1 MTKEKDKELD
11 ALLSGVELTPT
22 GSNQGSDSQNIRT
35 FAQGLTF
42 GFADEIEAF
51 VRSAVDS
58 NASYA
63 DTLKE
68 VRNKINKFRRDNPA
82 AAYGT
87 EIAGAILPSIAA
99 AFIPGGQAVAAST
112 VGRIGQAAKALG
124 LGKKGQTVA
133 KSAAVGA
140 GGSGLYG
147 FGAGEGGFKNRAK
160 SAGTSAAIG
169 AVVNPAIQAVA
180 PRITQ
185 SAKELLKP
193 NQLGVP
199 QGVQLTPGQAVG
211 DSGLIGKGLKTLEE
225 KVSGN
230 VFLIGDAVESALQR
244 SQKGFNKAAVEEA
257 LKDINVKVPKNLEGR
272 RLIGF
277 GQNVLKSQ
285 YAKTLGKMKL
295 TDEAAMN
302 SEISKLTND
311 LSDEI
316 KKDITDRASRYIT
329 KKFTDGQMSG
339 SNIKKAQTLLRRDIQ
354 RLQRSGSELDAQKA
368 DALIDIKSVLSNEL
382 QKANPK
388 LAPVLNN
395 IDKSYGKFEIVRNAS
410 IRRKVSEDFTP
421 GDLLQASAKSD
432 VTKRQSKFSAGDAR
446 MQNFAQ
452 NAQNIIG
459 STVPNSG
466 TAGRM
471 EANRMLTGGGMGLGA
486 TQVEPFTAGLTVA
499 SPLLYSRLGV
509 PITRALVS
517 STGRAMQ
524 GAVPVTSQMLAQQLI
539 NGT

>member
-1 MTKEKDKELD
+1 MTKEKDKQLD
-11 ALLSGVELTPT
+11 DLLGKVELTPT
-22 GSNQGSDSQNIRT
+22 SSNQGSDSQNIRT

-51 VRSAVDS
+51 VRSAVNS

-68 VRNKINKFRRDNPA
+68 VRNKINKFRQDNPV

-87 EIAGAILPSIAA
+87 EIAGAILPSVAA

-112 VGRIGQAAKALG
+112 VGRVGQAAKALG

-133 KSAAVGA
+133 KSSAVGA

-147 FGAGEGGFKNRAK
+147 FGAGEGLEDSIK
-160 SAGTSAAIG
+160 SAGVSAAIG
-169 AVVNPAIQAVA
+169 AVANPAIQAVA

-193 NQLGVP
+193 NKLGIP
-199 QGVQLTPGQAVG
+199 QGVELTPGQAVG

-339 SNIKKAQTLLRRDIQ
+339 NNIKKAQTLLRRDIQ

-368 DALIDIKSVLSNEL
+368 DALMDIRSVLSNEL

-432 VTKRQSKFSAGDAR
+432 VTKRQSKFSSGDAR

-471 EANRMLTGGGMGLGA
+471 EANRMLTGGGMGIGA
-486 TQVEPFTAGLTVA
+486 TQVDPLTAGLTVA
-499 SPLLYSRLGV
+499 SPLMYSRFGV

-517 STGRAMQ
+517 GAGKTMQ
-524 GAVPVTSQMLAQQLI
+524 GAVPVTSQMLAQQLM

>member
-1 MTKEKDKELD
+1 MASKELEE
-11 ALLSGVELTPT
+11 LLKDVKETPIEKT
-22 GSNQGSDSQNIRT
+22 GESQNIRT
-35 FAQGLTF
+35 FAQGLSF

-68 VRNKINKFRRDNPA
+68 VRNKINRFRRDNPV

-112 VGRIGQAAKALG
+112 VGKVGQAAKALG
-124 LGKKGQTVA
+124 LGKKGQTVT

-147 FGAGEGGFKNRAK
+147 FGTGEGLEDSIK

-169 AVVNPAIQAVA
+169 AVANPAIQAVA

-185 SAKELLKP
+185 SAKKLLDRGVELS
-193 NQLGVP
+193 
-199 QGVQLTPGQAVG
+199 PGQAVG
-211 DSGLIGKGLKTLEE
+211 DSGLIGRSLKTLEE

-244 SQKGFNKAAVEEA
+244 SQKGFNRAAVEEA
-257 LKDINVKVPKNLEGR
+257 LEDIAVKVPKNLEGR

-277 GQNVLKSQ
+277 GQSTLKSQ

-329 KKFTDGQMSG
+329 KKFVDGQMSG
-339 SNIKKAQTLLRRDIQ
+339 QNIKRAETLLRRDIQ
-354 RLQRSGSELDAQKA
+354 RLQRSGAELDAQKA
-368 DALIDIKSVLSNEL
+368 DALLDIKSVFSNEL

-388 LAPVLNN
+388 QAPILNN

-410 IRRKVSEDFTP
+410 IRRKLSEDFTP

-432 VTKRQSKFSAGDAR
+432 TTKRQSKFSAGDAR

-459 STVPNSG
+459 NTVPNSG
-466 TAGRM
+466 TAGRFD
-471 EANRMLTGGGMGLGA
+471 ANRMITGSGGLYGA
-486 TQVEPFTAGLTVA
+486 TLVDPVYTGSALA
-499 SPLLYSRLGV
+499 SPILYSQLGV
-509 PITRALVS
+509 PVTRALVS
-517 STGRAMQ
+517 GAGRAMQ
-524 GAVPVTSQMLAQQLI
+524 SAVPVTSQMLAQQLM

>member
-1 MTKEKDKELD
+1 MSD
-11 ALLSGVELTPT
+11 AARERLKNLVKTAPDTMSGAS
-22 GSNQGSDSQNIRT
+22 GSTTSDFVRAAGQGFS
-35 FAQGLTF
+35 F
-42 GFADEIEAF
+42 GFGDEIEAF
-51 VRSAVDS
+51 VTSAVDS

-68 VRNKINKFRRDNPA
+68 VRNKINRFRRDNPV

-112 VGRIGQAAKALG
+112 VGKVGQAAKALG

-147 FGAGEGGFKNRAK
+147 FGAGEGGLGNRAK
-160 SAGTSAAIG
+160 SAATSAAIG
-169 AVVNPAIQAVA
+169 AVANPAIQAVA

-193 NQLGVP
+193 NKFGIP
-199 QGVQLTPGQAVG
+199 KGVQLTPGQAVG
-211 DSGLIGKGLKTLEE
+211 DSGLIGKSLKTLEE

-244 SQKGFNKAAVEEA
+244 SRIGFNRAAVEEA

-339 SNIKKAQTLLRRDIQ
+339 TNIKKAQTLLRRDIQ

-432 VTKRQSKFSAGDAR
+432 VTKRQSKFSSGDAR

-459 STVPNSG
+459 NTIPNSG
-466 TAGRM
+466 TAGR
-471 EANRMLTGGGMGLGA
+471 EQTNRMLTGGGMLGGA
-486 TQVEPFTAGLTVA
+486 ALVDPVYTGTTLA
-499 SPLLYSRLGV
+499 SPILYSQFGV
-509 PITRALVS
+509 PVTRALVS
-517 STGRAMQ
+517 GAGRAMQ
-524 GAVPVTSQMLAQQLI
+524 SAVPVTSQMLAQQLM

>member
-1 MTKEKDKELD
+1 MTKEKDKQLD
-11 ALLSGVELTPT
+11 DLLGKVELTPT
-22 GSNQGSDSQNIRT
+22 SSNQGSDSQNIRT

-58 NASYA
+58 GASYA

-68 VRNKINKFRRDNPA
+68 VRNKINKFRQDNPV

-87 EIAGAILPSIAA
+87 EIAGAILPSVAA

-112 VGRIGQAAKALG
+112 VGRVGQAAKALG

-133 KSAAVGA
+133 KSSAVGA

-147 FGAGEGGFKNRAK
+147 FGAGEGLEDSIK
-160 SAGTSAAIG
+160 SAGVSAAIG
-169 AVVNPAIQAVA
+169 AVANPAIQAVA

-193 NQLGVP
+193 NKLGIP
-199 QGVQLTPGQAVG
+199 QGVELTPGQAVG

-339 SNIKKAQTLLRRDIQ
+339 NNIKKAQTLLRRDIQ

-368 DALIDIKSVLSNEL
+368 DALMDIRSVLSNEL
-382 QKANPK
+382 QKGNPK

-432 VTKRQSKFSAGDAR
+432 VTKRQSKFSSGDAR

-486 TQVEPFTAGLTVA
+486 TQVDPLTAGLTVA
-499 SPLLYSRLGV
+499 SPLMYSRFGV

-517 STGRAMQ
+517 GAGKTMQ

>member
-1 MTKEKDKELD
+1 MTKEKDDQLD
-11 ALLSGVELTPT
+11 KLLGNVELTPT
-22 GSNQGSDSQNIRT
+22 KSNQGVESQNIRT

-42 GFADEIEAF
+42 GFADEIESF

-68 VRNKINKFRRDNPA
+68 VRNKINKFRKDNPL
-82 AAYGT
+82 AAYGS

-99 AFIPGGQAVAAST
+99 AFVPGGQALAAST
-112 VGRIGQAAKALG
+112 IGRVGQAAKAIG
-124 LGKKGQTVA
+124 LGSKGQKVA

-147 FGAGEGGFKNRAK
+147 FGAGEGGFQNRAEN
-160 SAGTSAAIG
+160 ALTSAAIG
-169 AVVNPAIQAVA
+169 AVANPAIQAVA

-185 SAKELLKP
+185 SAKELLRKD
-193 NQLGVP
+193 VP
-199 QGVQLTPGQAVG
+199 LTPGQAVG
-211 DSGLIGKGLKTLEE
+211 DSGLLGKSIKTLEE

-230 VFLIGDAVESALQR
+230 VFIIGDAVEGALQR
-244 SQKGFNKAAVEEA
+244 SQKGFNKAAVEES

-295 TDEAAMN
+295 TDEAGVN
-302 SEISKLTND
+302 SEISKLTTD
-311 LSDEI
+311 LSKEI

-329 KKFTDGQMSG
+329 KKFVDGKMSG
-339 SNIKKAQTLLRRDIQ
+339 PNIKKAQTLLRRDIQ
-354 RLQRSGSELDAQKA
+354 RLIRSGSELDAQKA
-368 DALIDIKSVLSNEL
+368 DALIDIRSVLSNEL

-388 LAPVLNN
+388 QAPILSN

-410 IRRKVSEDFTP
+410 LQKKVSEDFTP
-421 GDLLQASAKSD
+421 GDLIQASAKSD
-432 VTKRQSKFSAGDAR
+432 VSKRKSSFSAGEAR

-459 STVPNSG
+459 NTVPNSG
-466 TAGRM
+466 TAGRLD
-471 EANRMLTGGGMGLGA
+471 ANRLLTGGGMLGGA
-486 TQVEPFTAGLTVA
+486 TLVDPLTAGLTIA
-499 SPLLYSRLGV
+499 SPLMFSQAGV
-509 PITRALVS
+509 PVTRSLVS
-517 STGRAMQ
+517 GAGRAMQ
-524 GAVPVTSQMLAQQLI
+524 GSVPVTSQMLAQQLM

>member
-1 MTKEKDKELD
+1 MTKEKDKQLD
-11 ALLSGVELTPT
+11 DLLGKVELTPT
-22 GSNQGSDSQNIRT
+22 SSNQGSDSQNIRT

-51 VRSAVDS
+51 VRSAVNS

-68 VRNKINKFRRDNPA
+68 VRNKINKFRQDNPV

-112 VGRIGQAAKALG
+112 VGKVGQAAKALG
-124 LGKKGQTVA
+124 LGKKGQTIA

-147 FGAGEGGFKNRAK
+147 FGAGQGGFENRAK
-160 SAGTSAAIG
+160 NAGISAAIG
-169 AVVNPAIQAVA
+169 AVANPAIQAVA

-193 NQLGVP
+193 NKLGIP
-199 QGVQLTPGQAVG
+199 QGVPLTPGQAVG

-244 SQKGFNKAAVEEA
+244 SRIGFNRAAVGEA
-257 LKDINVKVPKNLEGR
+257 LKDINVKVPKNLDGR
-272 RLIGF
+272 RLIAF
-277 GQNVLKSQ
+277 GQNVFKSQ

-311 LSDEI
+311 LADEI

-329 KKFTDGQMSG
+329 KRFANGQMSG
-339 SNIKKAQTLLRRDIQ
+339 KNIKTAQTLLRRDIQ
-354 RLQRSGSELDAQKA
+354 RLTREGTDLSLQKA
-368 DALIDIKSVLSNEL
+368 DALIDIRSVFSNQL

-388 LAPVLNN
+388 QAPILNN

-410 IRRKVSEDFTP
+410 LQKKVSEDFTP

-432 VTKRQSKFSAGDAR
+432 VSKRKSSFSAGEAR

-459 STVPNSG
+459 NTVPNSG

-486 TQVEPFTAGLTVA
+486 TQVDPLTAGLTIA
-499 SPLLYSRLGV
+499 SPLMYSRLGV
-509 PITRALVS
+509 PITRSLVS
-517 STGRAMQ
+517 GAGRAMQ
-524 GAVPVTSQMLAQQLI
+524 GAVPVTSQMLAQQLM

>member
-1 MTKEKDKELD
+1 MTKEKDKQLD
-11 ALLSGVELTPT
+11 DLLGKVELTPT
-22 GSNQGSDSQNIRT
+22 SSNQGSDSQNIRT

-51 VRSAVDS
+51 VRSAVNS

-68 VRNKINKFRRDNPA
+68 VRNKINKFRQDNPV

-87 EIAGAILPSIAA
+87 EIAGAILPSVAA

-112 VGRIGQAAKALG
+112 VGRVGQAAKALG

-133 KSAAVGA
+133 KSSAVGA

-147 FGAGEGGFKNRAK
+147 FGAGEGLEDSIK
-160 SAGTSAAIG
+160 SAGVSAAIG
-169 AVVNPAIQAVA
+169 AVANPAIQAIA

-193 NQLGVP
+193 NKAGIP
-199 QGVQLTPGQAVG
+199 QGVPLTPGQAVG

-339 SNIKKAQTLLRRDIQ
+339 NNIKKAQTLLRRDIQ

-368 DALIDIKSVLSNEL
+368 DALMDIRSVLSNEL

-432 VTKRQSKFSAGDAR
+432 VTKRQSKFSSGDAR

-471 EANRMLTGGGMGLGA
+471 EANRMLTGGGMGIGA
-486 TQVEPFTAGLTVA
+486 TQVDPLTAGLTVA
-499 SPLLYSRLGV
+499 SPLMYSRFGV

-517 STGRAMQ
+517 GAGKTMQ
-524 GAVPVTSQMLAQQLI
+524 GAVPVTSQMLAQQLM

>member
-1 MTKEKDKELD
+1 MTKEKDKQLD
-11 ALLSGVELTPT
+11 DLLGKVELTPT
-22 GSNQGSDSQNIRT
+22 SSNQGSDSQNIRT

-51 VRSAVDS
+51 VRSAVNS

-68 VRNKINKFRRDNPA
+68 VRNKINKFRQDNPV

-112 VGRIGQAAKALG
+112 VGKVGQAAKALG
-124 LGKKGQTVA
+124 LGKKGQTIA

-147 FGAGEGGFKNRAK
+147 FGAGQGGFENRAK
-160 SAGTSAAIG
+160 NAGISAAIG
-169 AVVNPAIQAVA
+169 AVANPAIQAVA

-193 NQLGVP
+193 NKLGIP
-199 QGVQLTPGQAVG
+199 QGVPLTPGQAVG

-244 SQKGFNKAAVEEA
+244 SRIGFNRAAVGEA
-257 LKDINVKVPKNLEGR
+257 LKDINVKVPKNLDGR
-272 RLIGF
+272 RLIAF
-277 GQNVLKSQ
+277 GQNVFKSQ

-311 LSDEI
+311 LADEI
-316 KKDITDRASRYIT
+316 KK
-329 KKFTDGQMSG
+329 
-339 SNIKKAQTLLRRDIQ
+339 
-354 RLQRSGSELDAQKA
+354 E
-368 DALIDIKSVLSNEL
+368 
-382 QKANPK
+382 
-388 LAPVLNN
+388 
-395 IDKSYGKFEIVRNAS
+395 
-410 IRRKVSEDFTP
+410 
-421 GDLLQASAKSD
+421 
-432 VTKRQSKFSAGDAR
+432 
-446 MQNFAQ
+446 
-452 NAQNIIG
+452 
-459 STVPNSG
+459 
-466 TAGRM
+466 
-471 EANRMLTGGGMGLGA
+471 
-486 TQVEPFTAGLTVA
+486 QVD
-499 SPLLYSRLGV
+499 
-509 PITRALVS
+509 
-517 STGRAMQ
+517 
-524 GAVPVTSQMLAQQLI
+524 TSQRDLQMVRCQEK
-539 NGT
+539 T

>member
-1 MTKEKDKELD
+1 MTKEKDKQLD
-11 ALLSGVELTPT
+11 DLLGKVELTPT
-22 GSNQGSDSQNIRT
+22 KSNQGVESQNIRT
-35 FAQGLTF
+35 FAQGLSF

-58 NASYA
+58 DASYA

-68 VRNKINKFRRDNPA
+68 VRNKINAFRRDNPL
-82 AAYGT
+82 AAYGS
-87 EIAGAILPSIAA
+87 EIAGAILPSVAA
-99 AFIPGGQAVAAST
+99 AFIPGGQALTAST
-112 VGRIGQAAKALG
+112 IGKVGQAAKAIG
-124 LGKKGQTVA
+124 LGKKGQNVA

-147 FGAGEGGFKNRAK
+147 FGAGEGGFVNRAK
-160 SAGTSAAIG
+160 NAGVSAAIG
-169 AVVNPAIQAVA
+169 AVANPAIQAVA

-193 NQLGVP
+193 NKLGIP
-199 QGVQLTPGQAVG
+199 QGVPLTPGQAVG

-230 VFLIGDAVESALQR
+230 VFLIGDAVENALQR
-244 SQKGFNKAAVEEA
+244 SQKGFNKAAVEES
-257 LKDINVKVPKNLEGR
+257 LKDISVKVPKNLDGR
-272 RLIGF
+272 RLIAF
-277 GQNVLKSQ
+277 GQSVLKSQ

-311 LSDEI
+311 LSPEI
-316 KKDITDRASRYIT
+316 KKDITARASRYIT
-329 KKFTDGQMSG
+329 KKFADGQMSG
-339 SNIKKAQTLLRRDIQ
+339 TNIKNAQTLLRRDIQ
-354 RLQRSGSELDAQKA
+354 RLTRSGSELDAQKA
-368 DALIDIKSVLSNEL
+368 DALIDIRSVLSNEL

-388 LAPVLNN
+388 QAPILNN

-410 IRRKVSEDFTP
+410 LRKKVSEDFTP

-432 VTKRQSKFSAGDAR
+432 TTKRQSKFSSGDAR

-459 STVPNSG
+459 NTVPNSG

-486 TQVEPFTAGLTVA
+486 TQVDPLTAGLTIA
-499 SPLLYSRLGV
+499 SPLMYSRLGV
-509 PITRALVS
+509 PVTRSLVS
-517 STGRAMQ
+517 GAGRAMQ
-524 GAVPVTSQMLAQQLI
+524 GAVPVTSQMLAQQLM

>member
-1 MTKEKDKELD
+1 MTKEKDKQLD
-11 ALLSGVELTPT
+11 DLLGKVELTPT
-22 GSNQGSDSQNIRT
+22 SSNQGSDSQNIRT

-51 VRSAVDS
+51 VRSAVNS

-68 VRNKINKFRRDNPA
+68 VRNKINKFRQDNPV

-112 VGRIGQAAKALG
+112 VGKVGQAAKALG
-124 LGKKGQTVA
+124 LGKKGQTIA

-147 FGAGEGGFKNRAK
+147 FGAGQGGFENRAK
-160 SAGTSAAIG
+160 NAGISAAIG
-169 AVVNPAIQAVA
+169 AVANPAIQAVA

-193 NQLGVP
+193 NKLGIP
-199 QGVQLTPGQAVG
+199 QGVPLTPGQAVG

-244 SQKGFNKAAVEEA
+244 SRIGFNRAAVGEA
-257 LKDINVKVPKNLEGR
+257 LKDINVKVPKNLDGR
-272 RLIGF
+272 RLIAF
-277 GQNVLKSQ
+277 GQNVFKSQ

-311 LSDEI
+311 LADEI

-329 KKFTDGQMSG
+329 KRFANGQMSG
-339 SNIKKAQTLLRRDIQ
+339 KNIKTAQTLLRRDIQ
-354 RLQRSGSELDAQKA
+354 RLTREGTDLSMQKA
-368 DALIDIKSVLSNEL
+368 DALIDIRSVFSNQL

-388 LAPVLNN
+388 QAPILNN

-410 IRRKVSEDFTP
+410 LQKKVSEDFTP

-432 VTKRQSKFSAGDAR
+432 VSKRKSSFSAGEAR

-459 STVPNSG
+459 NTVPNSG
-466 TAGRM
+466 TAGRLD
-471 EANRMLTGGGMGLGA
+471 ANRLLTGGGMLGGA
-486 TQVEPFTAGLTVA
+486 TLVDPLTAGLTIA
-499 SPLLYSRLGV
+499 SPLMYSGLGV
-509 PITRALVS
+509 PITRSLVS
-517 STGRAMQ
+517 GAGRAMQ
-524 GAVPVTSQMLAQQLI
+524 GAVPVTSQMLAQQLM

>member
-1 MTKEKDKELD
+1 MPLPTKSKTTGVGDRTTGDIIKDFTR
-11 ALLSGVELTPT
+11 AAG
-22 GSNQGSDSQNIRT
+22 QGIS
-35 FAQGLTF
+35 F
-42 GFADEIEAF
+42 GFGDEIEAF
-51 VRSAVDS
+51 VTSALDS

-68 VRNKINKFRRDNPA
+68 VRNKINDFRRRNPGV
-82 AAYGT
+82 AYGT
-87 EIAGAILPSIAA
+87 EIAGAIIPSIAA
-99 AFIPGGQAVAAST
+99 AFIPGGQALTAST
-112 VGRIGQAAKALG
+112 VGRVGQAAKALG
-124 LGKKGQTVA
+124 LGKKGQTIA
-133 KSAAVGA
+133 KSSAVGA

-147 FGAGEGGFKNRAK
+147 FGTGEGLEDSIK
-160 SAGTSAAIG
+160 SAGTSAAVG
-169 AVVNPAIQAVA
+169 AVLNPAIQAVA
-180 PRITQ
+180 PRITE
-185 SAKELLKP
+185 SAKKLLDR
-193 NQLGVP
+193 
-199 QGVQLTPGQAVG
+199 GVQLTPGQAVG
-211 DSGLIGKGLKTLEE
+211 DSGLIGRSLKTLEE

-244 SQKGFNKAAVEEA
+244 SQKGFNRAAVEEA
-257 LKDINVKVPKNLEGR
+257 LEDISVKVPKNLEGR

-329 KKFTDGQMSG
+329 KKFVDGQMSG
-339 SNIKKAQTLLRRDIQ
+339 QNIKKAQTLLRRDIQ

-368 DALIDIKSVLSNEL
+368 DALIDIRSVLSNEL

-410 IRRKVSEDFTP
+410 LRRKVSEDFTP
-421 GDLLQASAKSD
+421 GDLLQASAKGD
-432 VTKRQSKFSAGDAR
+432 TTKRKSSFSAGEAR

-452 NAQNIIG
+452 SAQNIIG
-459 STVPNSG
+459 NTVPNSG
-466 TAGRM
+466 TAGRSQ
-471 EANRMLTGGGMGLGA
+471 ANRIVTGGGGVLGA
-486 TQVEPFTAGLTVA
+486 TQVEPFTAGLTLS
-499 SPLLYSRLGV
+499 SPMMYSQLGV
-509 PITRALVS
+509 PITRPIVAGA
-517 STGRAMQ
+517 GRAMQ
-524 GAVPVTSQMLAQQLI
+524 SAVPVTSQMLAQQLM

>member
-1 MTKEKDKELD
+1 MPLPTKSKTT
-11 ALLSGVELTPT
+11 GVNDRTT
-22 GSNQGSDSQNIRT
+22 SDIVSDFTR
-35 FAQGLTF
+35 AAGQGLSF
-42 GFADEIEAF
+42 GFGDEIEAF
-51 VRSAVDS
+51 VTSALDS

-68 VRNKINKFRRDNPA
+68 VRNKINDFRKRNPGV
-82 AAYGT
+82 AYGT

-99 AFIPGGQAVAAST
+99 AFIPGGQALTAST
-112 VGRIGQAAKALG
+112 VGRVGQAAKALG

-147 FGAGEGGFKNRAK
+147 FGAGEGGLQNRSQNAL
-160 SAGTSAAIG
+160 TSAAIG
-169 AVVNPAIQAVA
+169 AVANPAIQAVA

-185 SAKELLKP
+185 SAKKLLDR
-193 NQLGVP
+193 
-199 QGVQLTPGQAVG
+199 GVQLTPGQAVG
-211 DSGLIGKGLKTLEE
+211 DSGLIGKSLKTLEE

-230 VFLIGDAVESALQR
+230 VFLIGDAVEGALQR
-244 SQKGFNKAAVEEA
+244 SQKGFNRAAVEEA
-257 LKDINVKVPKNLEGR
+257 LEDIAVKVPKNLEGR

-329 KKFTDGQMSG
+329 KRFTNGQMSG
-339 SNIKKAQTLLRRDIQ
+339 QNIKTAQTLLRRDIQ
-354 RLQRSGSELDAQKA
+354 RLQRSGAELDAQKA
-368 DALIDIKSVLSNEL
+368 DALIDIRSVLSNEL

-388 LAPVLNN
+388 QAPILNN

-410 IRRKVSEDFTP
+410 LQKKVSEDFTP
-421 GDLLQASAKSD
+421 GDLIQASAKSD
-432 VTKRQSKFSAGDAR
+432 VTKRKSSFSAGESR

-459 STVPNSG
+459 NTVPNSG
-466 TAGRM
+466 TAGRSQ
-471 EANRMLTGGGMGLGA
+471 ANRIVTGSGGVLGA
-486 TQVEPFTAGLTVA
+486 TQVEPLTAGLTLA
-499 SPLLYSRLGV
+499 SPLMFSQAGV
-509 PITRALVS
+509 PVTRALVS
-517 STGRAMQ
+517 GAGRAMQ
-524 GAVPVTSQMLAQQLI
+524 SAVPVTSQMLANQLM

>member
-112 VGRIGQAAKALG
+112 VGRVGQAAKALG

-140 GGSGLYG
+140 GGGGLYG
-147 FGAGEGGFKNRAK
+147 FGTGEGLEDSIK

-169 AVVNPAIQAVA
+169 TVLNPAIQGVA
-180 PRITQ
+180 PKITET
-185 SAKELLKP
+185 AKTLLKK
-193 NQLGVP
+193 GVP
-199 QGVQLTPGQAVG
+199 LTPGQAVG

-225 KVSGN
+225 KISGN
-230 VFLIGDAVESALQR
+230 VFLIGDAVENALQR
-244 SQKGFNKAAVEEA
+244 SQKGFNRAAVEEA

-329 KKFTDGQMSG
+329 KKFANGQMSG
-339 SNIKKAQTLLRRDIQ
+339 QNIKKAQTLLRRDIQ
-354 RLQRSGSELDAQKA
+354 RLQRSGAEIDAQKA
-368 DALIDIKSVLSNEL
+368 DALIDIKSVFSNEL

-388 LAPVLNN
+388 QASILNN

-410 IRRKVSEDFTP
+410 LRRKVSEDFTP

-432 VTKRQSKFSAGDAR
+432 LSKRQSKFSSGDAR

-452 NAQNIIG
+452 SAQNIIG
-459 STVPNSG
+459 NTVPNSG
-466 TAGRM
+466 TAGRLD
-471 EANRMLTGGGMGLGA
+471 ANRLLTGGGMIGGA
-486 TQVEPFTAGLTVA
+486 PFVDPTVAGTTLA
-499 SPLLYSRLGV
+499 SPLLYSQLGV
-509 PITRALVS
+509 PVVRSLVS
-517 STGRAMQ
+517 GAGKTMQ

>member
-1 MTKEKDKELD
+1 MASKELE
-11 ALLSGVELTPT
+11 ALLKDVKETPIEKT
-22 GSNQGSDSQNIRT
+22 GDSQNIRT
-35 FAQGLTF
+35 FAQGLSF

-68 VRNKINKFRRDNPA
+68 VRNKINKFRRDNPV

-99 AFIPGGQAVAAST
+99 AFIPGGQALTAST
-112 VGRIGQAAKALG
+112 VGRVGQAAKAIG
-124 LGKKGQTVA
+124 LGKKGQNIA

-140 GGSGLYG
+140 SGSGVYG
-147 FGAGEGGFKNRAK
+147 FGAGEGGFQNRSQNAL
-160 SAGTSAAIG
+160 TSAAIG
-169 AVVNPAIQAVA
+169 AVANPAIQAVA
-180 PRITQ
+180 PKITQ
-185 SAKELLKP
+185 SAKKLLDK
-193 NQLGVP
+193 
-199 QGVQLTPGQAVG
+199 GVQLTPGQAVG
-211 DSGLIGKGLKTLEE
+211 DSGLIGKSLKTLEE

-230 VFLIGDAVESALQR
+230 VFLIGDAVENALQR
-244 SQKGFNKAAVEEA
+244 SRIGFNRAAVGEA
-257 LKDINVKVPKNLEGR
+257 LKDINVKVPKNLDGR
-272 RLIGF
+272 RLIAF
-277 GQNVLKSQ
+277 GQSTLKSQ

-329 KKFTDGQMSG
+329 KKFANGQMSG
-339 SNIKKAQTLLRRDIQ
+339 RNIKIAQTLLRRDIQ
-354 RLQRSGSELDAQKA
+354 RLQRSGAEVDAQKA
-368 DALIDIKSVLSNEL
+368 DALIDIKSVFSNEL

-388 LAPVLNN
+388 QAPILNN

-410 IRRKVSEDFTP
+410 LRRKVSEDFTP

-432 VTKRQSKFSAGDAR
+432 TTKRLSNFAAGDAR

-452 NAQNIIG
+452 NAQNVIG
-459 STVPNSG
+459 NTVPNSG
-466 TAGRM
+466 TAGRFD
-471 EANRMLTGGGMGLGA
+471 ANRMITGSGGLYGA
-486 TQVEPFTAGLTVA
+486 TLVDPVYTGSALA
-499 SPLLYSRLGV
+499 SPILYSQAGV
-509 PITRALVS
+509 PVTRNLVS
-517 STGRAMQ
+517 GAGRAMQ
-524 GAVPVTSQMLAQQLI
+524 GAVPVTSQMLAQQLM